1 MPKHIVSYAVLCCV
15 LSVIAC
21 AQCPVN
27 ETQAKAVLHRQGS
40 WNGPGP
46 TVPDVLKEIGIPL
59 TKESL
64 LAALSCQDP
73 EIRSL
78 AAGELT
84 HQKVKEAIPELERLL
99 DASGPLWKG
108 QLAVD
113 LAINPNTVVRAYR
126 ELEIREVLATQQG
139 TGTFL
144 TDKKPPVDEL
154 ERRRRIG
161 QLCGE
166 LLSRAGAEGITLP
179 EIIEQLTE
187 LQNESERRI

>member
-1 MPKHIVSYAVLCCV
+1 VYRQIIDQVLGG
-15 LSVIAC
+15 IA
-21 AQCPVN
+21 AGKLWAGDQ
-27 ETQAKAVLHRQGS
+27 L
-40 WNGPGP
+40 P
-46 TVPDVLKEIGIPL
+46 TV
-59 TKESL
+59 
-64 LAALSCQDP
+64 
-73 EIRSL
+73 R
-78 AAGELT
+78 
-84 HQKVKEAIPELERLL
+84 
-99 DASGPLWKG
+99 

-126 ELEIREVLATQQG
+126 ELEIREILATQQG

-166 LLSRAGAEGITLP
+166 LLSRAGAEGIALA
-179 EIIEQLTE
+179 EIIEQLSE

>member
-1 MPKHIVSYAVLCCV
+1 LAVAIQSAGRFQFV
-15 LSVIAC
+15 LDQRSGVPVYRQIIDQVLGGIA
-21 AQCPVN
+21 AGKLRAGDQ
-27 ETQAKAVLHRQGS
+27 L
-40 WNGPGP
+40 P
-46 TVPDVLKEIGIPL
+46 TV
-59 TKESL
+59 
-64 LAALSCQDP
+64 
-73 EIRSL
+73 R
-78 AAGELT
+78 
-84 HQKVKEAIPELERLL
+84 
-99 DASGPLWKG
+99 

-187 LQNESERRI
+187 LQSESERRI

>member
-1 MPKHIVSYAVLCCV
+1 MLDQRSGVPVYRQIIDQVLGG
-15 LSVIAC
+15 IA
-21 AQCPVN
+21 AGKLRAGDQ
-27 ETQAKAVLHRQGS
+27 L
-40 WNGPGP
+40 P
-46 TVPDVLKEIGIPL
+46 TV
-59 TKESL
+59 
-64 LAALSCQDP
+64 
-73 EIRSL
+73 R
-78 AAGELT
+78 
-84 HQKVKEAIPELERLL
+84 
-99 DASGPLWKG
+99 